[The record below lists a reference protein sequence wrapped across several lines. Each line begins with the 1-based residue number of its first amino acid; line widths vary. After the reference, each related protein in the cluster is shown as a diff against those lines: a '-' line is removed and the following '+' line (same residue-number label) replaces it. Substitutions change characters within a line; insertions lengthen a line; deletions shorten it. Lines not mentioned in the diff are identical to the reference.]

1 MCVYVCVCVCV
12 YVCVCVSV
20 CLCGSVCGFV
30 YAALKPQRVASLMLC
45 CDSTGG
51 WDWAFYTNTENH
63 GCSTFTKGI
72 WKSVYIVKVMLF
84 SCVCV

>member
-1 MCVYVCVCVCV
+1 
-12 YVCVCVSV
+12 
-20 CLCGSVCGFV
+20 
-30 YAALKPQRVASLMLC
+30 MLC